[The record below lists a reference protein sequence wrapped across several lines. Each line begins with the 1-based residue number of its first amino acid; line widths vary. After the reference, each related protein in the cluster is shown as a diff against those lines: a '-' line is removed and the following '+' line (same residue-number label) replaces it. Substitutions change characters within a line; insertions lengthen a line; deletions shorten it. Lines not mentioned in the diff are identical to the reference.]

1 MDEGAFLF
9 TSGVNR
15 KGSKLT
21 HSNNTNLFYDVI
33 AEYYP
38 YFYRDWETQL
48 EREGLSLRALF
59 RNQGIHRVLDASC
72 GAGIQAVPLAQ
83 MGFEVVAAD
92 PSPGML
98 RKAHEVAE
106 QYGVVEN
113 IRFERADFLTLPDYV
128 EGTFDAVITKG
139 SALPHLLLDEEIER
153 TIRIFYDYLRPGG
166 LLVIGMRDFGPFMEA
181 RPRFLPGFI
190 HDLDPKGELITFDVW
205 EWEDG
210 PPVIAKQK
218 LYIVHSEDGK
228 RYNALK
234 RWVDYRPLST
244 DEVKVVLLEV
254 GFTDFED
261 RAERS
266 DRIIITR
273 KPNT

>member
-1 MDEGAFLF
+1 
-9 TSGVNR
+9 
-15 KGSKLT
+15 LT

-59 RNQGIHRVLDASC
+59 RNQNVQKVLDASC

-83 MGFEVVAAD
+83 MGFDVVAAD
-92 PSPGML
+92 PSPAML
-98 RKAHEVAE
+98 RKAHEVAD
-106 QYGVVEN
+106 QYGVSDK

-128 EGTFDAVITKG
+128 NRTFDAVITKG
-139 SALPHLLLDEEIER
+139 NALPHLLLDDEIEQAV
-153 TIRIFYDYLRPGG
+153 RIFYNFLRPGG
-166 LLVIGMRDFGPFMEA
+166 FLVIGMRDFGPFMEA

-190 HDLDPKGELITFDVW
+190 HDLPNNGELITFDIW

-210 PPVIAKQK
+210 PPVIATQK
-218 LYIVHSEDGK
+218 LYIVKSDDGK
-228 RYNALK
+228 RYQTLN
-234 RWVDYRPLST
+234 RWVNYRPLST
-244 DEVKVVLLEV
+244 DEVKVVLLEA
-254 GFTDFED
+254 GFTDYED
-261 RAERS
+261 RAERT

-273 KPNT
+273 KPE